1 MGTLNMIDWTGQ
13 ISLGPYPLRD
23 VTEVVVRQNLV
34 DRALEFFQPWHMVLD
49 FPEVVL
55 PLDFV
60 YRSGKL
66 LQLLNVGKDI
76 LEVVIP
82 VVNWAF
88 TLKTELTFLNEI

>member
-1 MGTLNMIDWTGQ
+1 
-13 ISLGPYPLRD
+13 
-23 VTEVVVRQNLV
+23 
-34 DRALEFFQPWHMVLD
+34 MVLD

-82 VVNWAF
+82 VVDWTF
-88 TLKTELTFLNEI
+88 TLKTELTF